1 MQSTPSWIGGR
12 MNESCS
18 PALAPYTYR
27 VLGAGHRIYR
37 GLGRVISSQ
46 SQYAP
51 LTTARINTQDS
62 FQIEGFIPLGSAR
75 T

>member
-1 MQSTPSWIGGR
+1 